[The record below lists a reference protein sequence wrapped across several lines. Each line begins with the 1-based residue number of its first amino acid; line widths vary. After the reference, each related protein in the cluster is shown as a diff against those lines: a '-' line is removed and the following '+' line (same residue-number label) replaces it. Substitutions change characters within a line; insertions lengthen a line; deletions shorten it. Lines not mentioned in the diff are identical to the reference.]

1 MDRRRAKLPLRQ
13 VDSVPELARYTERT
27 DQPDMYAPQSY
38 RRASLTLRY
47 DIDAK
52 SAFKVQ
58 ADRQKD
64 VTHNFGGDVTVL
76 RLAYDRLF

>member
-1 MDRRRAKLPLRQ
+1 
-13 VDSVPELARYTERT
+13 
-27 DQPDMYAPQSY
+27 MYAPQSLPA
-38 RRASLTLRY
+38 RLAHAALH